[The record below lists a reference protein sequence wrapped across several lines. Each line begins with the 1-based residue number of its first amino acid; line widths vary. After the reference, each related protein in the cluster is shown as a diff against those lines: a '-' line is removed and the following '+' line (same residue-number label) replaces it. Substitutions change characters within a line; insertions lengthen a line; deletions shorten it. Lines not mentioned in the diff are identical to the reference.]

1 MKEATK
7 HMAESYNDLS
17 DLLTTSKV
25 VVVDETKTNE
35 EIANLI
41 FDLYKELAYRSI
53 VQMPSGSDE
62 NVELIQL
69 QALPTDRC

>member
-1 MKEATK
+1 MKEATE
-7 HMAESYNDLS
+7 HMARSYDDLS

-53 VQMPSGSDE
+53 VQMPSGYSFQTPRH
-62 NVELIQL
+62 I
-69 QALPTDRC
+69 

>member
-1 MKEATK
+1 MKEATE
-7 HMAESYNDLS
+7 HMARSYDDLS

-53 VQMPSGSDE
+53 VQMPSGYSFQ
-62 NVELIQL
+62 I
-69 QALPTDRC
+69 PKHI

>member
-7 HMAESYNDLS
+7 HMADSYNDLS

-53 VQMPSGSDE
+53 VQMPSGS
-62 NVELIQL
+62 NAKIR
-69 QALPTDRC
+69 ALA